1 MLPRKYRLTAAADF
15 RRVHAQ
21 GHCWSSRIVVLC
33 KHPNNLPWPRVGF
46 SVSKRI
52 GNAVVRN
59 RTKRLMR
66 EAVRPLC
73 DLVEPGWDVIIIAR
87 HAILDADLEAIEG
100 STVGLLR
107 KARLLRSEDGA
118 TRVETR

>member
-1 MLPRKYRLTAAADF
+1 
-15 RRVHAQ
+15 
-21 GHCWSSRIVVLC
+21 
-33 KHPNNLPWPRVGF
+33 VGF

>member
-21 GHCWSSRIVVLC
+21 GQCWSNRMVVLC
-33 KHPNNLPWPRVGF
+33 KHPSNWPWPRVGF

-87 HAILDADLEAIEG
+87 HAIVGADLEAIEG
-100 STVGLLR
+100 SIVGLLR
-107 KARLLRSEDGA
+107 KARLLRLEDGA